1 MGETP
6 DDIREEIEQT
16 RARMGDTVE
25 AIGYKADV
33 KSRVSESVT
42 DKKDALVGSISSGK
56 NAVVGKADALVSRMG
71 GVVPGGEQ
79 VKDGAAKVGVGKE
92 NPLGL
97 AIVGAAIGFI
107 AGTLLPKTTI
117 EDEKLGQVSDQVT
130 DTVKEAGQE
139 ALERGKS
146 VAEDAVNAATDTV
159 QERGQH
165 EADAMADSLRDKAQH
180 VAGTSN

>member
-33 KSRVSESVT
+33 KSRVSESIA
-42 DKKDALVGSISSGK
+42 DKKD
-56 NAVVGKADALVSRMG
+56 AVVGKADALVARVG
-71 GVVPGGEQ
+71 GVVPGSDQ
-79 VKDGAAKVGVGKE
+79 VKHGAAKVGVGKE
-92 NPLGL
+92 NPVGL
-97 AIVGAAIGFI
+97 AIVGAAAGFI

-117 EDEKLGQVSDQVT
+117 EDEKLGQASDQVT

-139 ALERGKS
+139 ALVRGKA
-146 VAEDAVNAATDTV
+146 VVEDAVHAATDTV

-165 EADAMADSLRDKAQH
+165 EAEAMTDSLRDKAQQ

>member
-1 MGETP
+1 VGETP
-6 DDIREEIEQT
+6 DDIREEIEET

-33 KSRVSESVT
+33 KSRVRESVA
-42 DKKDALVGSISSGK
+42 DRKDALVGSVSDGK
-56 NAVVGKADALVSRMG
+56 DAVVGKADALVSRVG
-71 GVVPGGEQ
+71 GIVPAGEH
-79 VKDGAAKVGVGKE
+79 VKDGAAKVGVSKE

-97 AIVGAAIGFI
+97 AIVGAAVGFI

-130 DTVKEAGQE
+130 DKAKEAGQE
-139 ALERGKS
+139 ALDRGKS
-146 VAEDAVNAATDTV
+146 VAKDAVQAATDTA

-165 EADAMADSLRDKAQH
+165 EAEAMTDSLRDKAQQ
-180 VAGTSN
+180 VADSSG